1 MNSTVATGVRTQM
14 EHLID
19 VAESMGLL
27 ALSVLLG
34 AVIGLERERQGK
46 SAGLR
51 THALVSLGSA
61 LFTLISIRGFGGV
74 AAMGGRDPARVA
86 AQIVTGVGFLGAG
99 TIMHEGITIRGLTT
113 AASLWTTAGIGM
125 AAGSGMV
132 AVAMA
137 GTVLVHLVLALMAR
151 LERRYFPHEAT
162 VLRLKAIDRPGLLGE
177 VATEIGRFGLNI
189 VATDVNVDREDA
201 TVTIEINISHENA
214 KYVGRSP
221 YAEILQ
227 HVLALPG
234 VLQAEMDNW

>member
-1 MNSTVATGVRTQM
+1 
-14 EHLID
+14 
-19 VAESMGLL
+19 
-27 ALSVLLG
+27 
-34 AVIGLERERQGK
+34 
-46 SAGLR
+46 
-51 THALVSLGSA
+51 
-61 LFTLISIRGFGGV
+61 
-74 AAMGGRDPARVA
+74 
-86 AQIVTGVGFLGAG
+86 
-99 TIMHEGITIRGLTT
+99 MHEGITIRGLTT

-221 YAEILQ
+221 TPRSSNTCWPCLECFRLKWITGEAADASSAYR
-227 HVLALPG
+227 
-234 VLQAEMDNW
+234 